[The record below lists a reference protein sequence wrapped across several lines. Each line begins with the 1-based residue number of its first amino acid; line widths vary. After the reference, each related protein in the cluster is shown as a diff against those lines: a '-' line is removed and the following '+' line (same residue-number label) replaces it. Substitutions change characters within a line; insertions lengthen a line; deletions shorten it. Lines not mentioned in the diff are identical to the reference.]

1 MKSLVSFAALTLSV
15 SAAAELPQPPIPHN
29 PILAKCELQRIVAAI
44 DARDRSKLPA
54 NLRIVSEKVGI
65 VEDNEFETFFNEFE
79 AESPKL
85 KKLALELTH
94 IGYVEIN
101 GVSPLYA
108 ITLRRGGGD
117 GAFWSTWTVQ
127 FKSDEVVLMRRADEF
142 WPFADNKVF
151 LTYNDCGSLKA
162 NG

>member
-1 MKSLVSFAALTLSV
+1 MRSFVSLAALTFSV
-15 SAAAELPQPPIPHN
+15 SAAAEFPQPPLPHS
-29 PILAKCELQRIVAAI
+29 PTLAKCELERIVAAI

-54 NLRIVSEKVGI
+54 NLQIVSEKLGT
-65 VEDNEFETFFNEFE
+65 VEDNEFETFFSEFE

-101 GVSPLYA
+101 GDNPIYA
-108 ITLRRGGGD
+108 MTVRRGGGD

-151 LTYNDCGSLKA
+151 LTYNDCGSSKA
-162 NG
+162 DG